1 MTVCLSVRQEA
12 SDPKGALA
20 KPEGRLAEM
29 VGNTQGSPVV

>member
-12 SDPKGALA
+12 FDPKWALA

-29 VGNTQGSPVV
+29 VGNAQGSPVL